1 MFTVKLS
8 AVVKNVML
16 TRYKKYIF
24 CFAALEHLIKRVELL
39 RLRQLRDISGV
50 DKERRRGGHRIDA
63 IERNLERLRH
73 IFVCLFAEADVTVA
87 NLEKA
92 KVRSRR
98 QRASCLRD
106 FSKGSRRKHP
116 AAYGPKQPRAGP
128 CHALEK
134 AAAVDSVV
142 FVIVRNVIWHNLA
155 PKLVGKI
162 SFHLFLPIRREFIPE
177 IIRIGAGSDN
187 FSQLPA
193 MWLLL
198 FDACL

>member
-1 MFTVKLS
+1 
-8 AVVKNVML
+8 ML

-98 QRASCLRD
+98 QRASSLRNL
-106 FSKGSRRKHP
+106 SKGFRREN
-116 AAYGPKQPRAGP
+116 AAADCPKQAGAGP
-128 CHALEK
+128 SHALQK
-134 AAAVDSVV
+134 SAAINPVV
-142 FVIVRNVIWHNLA
+142 FVVVRNV
-155 PKLVGKI
+155 VGHMFG
-162 SFHLFLPIRREFIPE
+162 SF
-177 IIRIGAGSDN
+177 
-187 FSQLPA
+187 
-193 MWLLL
+193 
-198 FDACL
+198 